1 MGLTGRQIY
10 VIYFILKNAETRG
23 KNYAYPALHR
33 NLYVLYSTAWHD
45 VFLYPG
51 GWCFSNVFNYNNK
64 IVFENRSSV
73 SFTDL
78 RAKKLYVCCDEE
90 KRNLF
95 R

>member
-1 MGLTGRQIY
+1 MRRH
-10 VIYFILKNAETRG
+10 AEKITRTQLCIETFM
-23 KNYAYPALHR
+23 YCT
-33 NLYVLYSTAWHD
+33 LYSTAWHD